1 VASGG
6 GRGHEGLATELGDG
20 GATADGARQRW
31 GETVADTQRGGVRR
45 RVVLF
50 LHIQVRE
57 AVSDGPREA
66 WRELM
71 TEGALQPV
79 RVRVTRGTCT
89 GGTRTIGRCTF
100 ETQQPVGR
108 AETQGGPGGHLVRQP
123 GPEGVTQRFL
133 PTGGKALRRNE
144 IRVAIHRVRLGG
156 GQRESWRRTVETAA
170 DKTLTI
176 QRVVEAALPL
186 VQFGGERIAA
196 VHLVRGAVDEERDGW
211 AEARDEVPPPVLV
224 VEKKIDVGLL
234 GHRN

>member
-57 AVSDGPREA
+57 AVTDGPREA
-66 WRELM
+66 RRELM
-71 TEGALQPV
+71 SEAALQPV
-79 RVRVTRGTCT
+79 SVRVTRGTCT
-89 GGTRTIGRCTF
+89 VAGCTF

-123 GPEGVTQRFL
+123 GP
-133 PTGGKALRRNE
+133 
-144 IRVAIHRVRLGG
+144 
-156 GQRESWRRTVETAA
+156 
-170 DKTLTI
+170 
-176 QRVVEAALPL
+176 
-186 VQFGGERIAA
+186 
-196 VHLVRGAVDEERDGW
+196 
-211 AEARDEVPPPVLV
+211 
-224 VEKKIDVGLL
+224 
-234 GHRN
+234 